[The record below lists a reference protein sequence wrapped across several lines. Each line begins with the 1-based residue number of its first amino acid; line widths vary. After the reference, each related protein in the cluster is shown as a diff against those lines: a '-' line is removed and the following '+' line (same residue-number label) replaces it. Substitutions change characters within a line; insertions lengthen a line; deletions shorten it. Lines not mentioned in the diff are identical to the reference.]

1 MLSIKSSLPCSLLLL
16 LVVCGNTEA
25 APKPGSPAPRR
36 GDEIV
41 VAGQFFH
48 TGTRIVLWMDPGGYD
63 AYRVER
69 RFSPI
74 EKAGWDASQEEVK
87 ELTSPNRYNLR
98 TNGLTAAELERVRGG
113 GWDLPLLRRVVDQ
126 FVIHFDACGT

>member
-1 MLSIKSSLPCSLLLL
+1 MLSIKSPLPCSVLLLL
-16 LVVCGNTEA
+16 AACSVTKA

-48 TGTRIVLWMDPGGYD
+48 TGTKVVLWMDPGGYD

-74 EKAGWDASQEEVK
+74 EKAGWDASQEVK
-87 ELTSPNRYNLR
+87 ELPSPNRYNLR

-113 GWDLPLLRRVVDQ
+113 G
-126 FVIHFDACGT
+126 